1 MVKYILFS
9 NNYYNRMSVQHKL
22 KSASSKQ
29 MVRNFKGWDMLR
41 DVKQGC
47 GVGGFEI
54 GEEGCMCLGLLV
66 LLIGAHSREDTN
78 FSYLYNWSCCLI
90 AKSCPTLC
98 EPRTVAN

>member
-1 MVKYILFS
+1 
-9 NNYYNRMSVQHKL
+9 MSVQHKL

-54 GEEGCMCLGLLV
+54 GEEGCMCLGLL
-66 LLIGAHSREDTN
+66 
-78 FSYLYNWSCCLI
+78 FY
-90 AKSCPTLC
+90 
-98 EPRTVAN
+98 